1 MASRNPPQA
10 DEAPYEYRPLHA
22 EPHTTINEFAFEVIY
37 IVWVST
43 CWSLPCA
50 APLRELVLVT
60 FFLFILRNAYFSFLR
75 CCGGKN
81 AVVVGFLFWLCGWAT
96 ILIKGQNDWA
106 TVSTATCNEMV
117 YYSSLSILI
126 IFLYTPVAL
135 LVAALLLFCCSVA
148 CETEHQDRRRKKLK
162 RMLSHLVTN
171 ASLPT
176 TSTECSICME
186 EYKPEERV
194 MVLPC
199 KHEFH
204 PDCIRKWCLETPNA
218 NCPLC
223 RQDPLQP
230 LVRPSAAEQQ
240 V

>member
-1 MASRNPPQA
+1 MAENQP
-10 DEAPYEYRPLHA
+10 EAVPYEYRPVPA
-22 EPHTTINEFAFEVIY
+22 ESRATLGDFAFEVIY

-43 CWSLPCA
+43 CWNLPCA
-50 APLRELVLVT
+50 EPLRELILVT
-60 FFLFILRNAYFSFLR
+60 FLLFICRNLYFNGLK

-81 AVVVGFLFWLCGWAT
+81 AVVVGFLFWLGGWIA

-106 TVSTATCNEMV
+106 NVTTATCNEMV
-117 YYSSLSILI
+117 YYSSLCILI
-126 IFLYTPVAL
+126 IFLYTPVLL
-135 LVAALLLFCCSVA
+135 LVMALLFCCCSVV
-148 CETEHQDRRRKKLK
+148 CETEQQDRRRKKLK
-162 RMLSHLVTN
+162 RMMSRLVTT

-176 TSTECSICME
+176 SSTECSICME
-186 EYKPEERV
+186 DYEPDQRV

-204 PDCIRKWCLETPNA
+204 PDCIRKWCLERPNG

-223 RQDPLQP
+223 RHDPLQP
-230 LVRPSAAEQQ
+230 LVPPSAPEQN